1 MVEMNLDHIYKK
13 YEGNDKY
20 SVTDM
25 NLDIKDGEFIFF
37 IGPSGCGKSTTLRM
51 IAGLEDITKGD
62 FKMNGQVMNDVE
74 PKNRLWQYGLWIE
87 DSENLQ

>member
-25 NLDIKDGEFIFF
+25 NLAHLAVV
-37 IGPSGCGKSTTLRM
+37 SQRH
-51 IAGLEDITKGD
+51 
-62 FKMNGQVMNDVE
+62 
-74 PKNRLWQYGLWIE
+74 YG
-87 DSENLQ
+87 